1 MKINNKVI
9 MLLFC
14 LPIIGGLAWPT
25 SVTKVDEHTND
36 DVVDMEEVK
45 VRIASCPT
53 GYELIKDLGG
63 DIYEVVQTASTSESL
78 SMLTNGQ
85 ADLVLAGRTL
95 KPTEPSLGVRVIRDG
110 YAVLGDRE
118 KTIYIDQLR
127 DNVVYTDHESDE
139 VKNVFDVDQ
148 VERVDDVYGYVN
160 KYVVITDWD
169 KVDYTKAGLIHVLNE
184 SGQRVLDSRRMA
196 LYYDEKDVETANK
209 VADLIKNLVKDR

>member
-1 MKINNKVI
+1 M
-9 MLLFC
+9 
-14 LPIIGGLAWPT
+14 
-25 SVTKVDEHTND
+25 TKGNEYASDDANTI
-36 DVVDMEEVK
+36 DVVK
-45 VRIASCPT
+45 IRIASCPT
-53 GYELIKDLGG
+53 GYELIKDM
-63 DIYEVVQTASTSESL
+63 DRDKYEVIQTTSTSESL
-78 SMLTNGQ
+78 SLIVNGQ